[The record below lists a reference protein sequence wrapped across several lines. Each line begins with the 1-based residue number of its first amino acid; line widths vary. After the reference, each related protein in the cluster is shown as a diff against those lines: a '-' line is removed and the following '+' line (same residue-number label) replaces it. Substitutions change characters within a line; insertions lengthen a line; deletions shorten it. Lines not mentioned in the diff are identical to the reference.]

1 MRIRLQHRTAYIYD
15 DPAGA
20 VIQVF
25 RRTPRNYDGQHV
37 RHWRVDIDQDVQ
49 MQTIEDA
56 FGNIVNSLSFTRPLD
71 DLSITVQGEV
81 ETREIHGVVRG
92 AIERFPAGL
101 YLRETHLTQ
110 PDGALRKFA
119 RDSAGAGE
127 PLERLHKL
135 LAALHTDMECDPK
148 APELPATKA
157 LAAERGTAND
167 MAQVFITA
175 ARSLDIPARFI
186 AGYLLHGEANKY
198 SASVHAWAEAFV
210 PSIGWI
216 GFDPVEG
223 ISPSE
228 SHVRVSMALD
238 HLGAAPLRGT
248 AQGHLEERLE
258 VTVLAEHADHTGFR
272 QQQQ

>member
-1 MRIRLQHRTAYIYD
+1 MRIRLQHRTAYIYE

-37 RHWRVDIDQDVQ
+37 RHWRIDLDHDVQ
-49 MQTIEDA
+49 MQTTEDA
-56 FGNIVNSLSFTRPLD
+56 FGNVVNSLSFTRPLD
-71 DLSITVQGEV
+71 DFSITVQGEV

-110 PDGALRKFA
+110 PDSAIRKFA
-119 RDSAGAGE
+119 RDSAGTGE
-127 PLERLHKL
+127 QLAQLHNL
-135 LAALHTDMECDPK
+135 LAAVHTDMECDPK
-148 APELPATKA
+148 AAELPATKC
-157 LAAERGTAND
+157 LAAQRGTAND

-175 ARSLDIPARFI
+175 ARSLDIPARFV
-186 AGYLLHGEANKY
+186 AGYLLRGEDSKY
-198 SASVHAWAEAFV
+198 GASVHAWAEAFV

-223 ISPSE
+223 GSPSE
-228 SHVRVSMALD
+228 SHVRVSMALGPVYKHAARR
-238 HLGAAPLRGT
+238 HLRIVARWSASRK
-248 AQGHLEERLE
+248 E
-258 VTVLAEHADHTGFR
+258 LASLS
-272 QQQQ
+272 